1 MNDKVAS
8 ITDFDALD
16 PLREQY
22 QGTLISTR
30 LLRQEL
36 AKHHVALLCIDLQY
50 LDAARGHG
58 VFADA
63 AASGVPLAAQE
74 YYFHQLETRVLPNV
88 RRLQDAFRAQGLE
101 VIHSRIQSMTR
112 DGRDRSPGHKRLNLH
127 AAPGSKE
134 AEFVESVAPVGDEI
148 VLNKTAS
155 GVFNSTNLQYILR
168 NLGITSLFI
177 VGVYS
182 NECVSTAVRDACD
195 LGFYVTLID
204 DGCTTVT
211 PELQA
216 ATIATIKDRY
226 ARVMTTDEAIAEI
239 ARVREPRDRRG
250 RRGHPARGHR
260 LGAADRVQH
269 PLGVPGLVPGPQQPD
284 RRGPHAG
291 RAQRRPGAG
300 DGHGDGDLGH
310 RKHHD
315 DRSAACAAARGLGHV
330 RLLAGRAGADPVR
343 PAGPAHPGTDAA
355 RLHLRRLHPPA
366 LRHVHLARV
375 PARVADLRLRL
386 AGEPG
391 DGGRG
396 ADQCTRGHRLPRGH
410 DHHPVRLRA
419 VYAARGVACRHRHRL
434 RADDHHHSGRQLH
447 CLADD
452 RPGRFRRDPL
462 QPDGGAP
469 GAAEPAVPRRDHVP
483 VQQPAVRG
491 WRDLPLQRV
500 VVARLRLR
508 PQRRLPGLP
517 AGRPVVAAD
526 PRSSRASSRWRPR
539 RWASTCRS
547 RTWSVRWSRPRCW
560 V

>member
-74 YYFHQLETRVLPNV
+74 YYFHELETRVLPNV

-134 AEFVESVAPVGDEI
+134 AEFVESVAPIGDEI

-155 GVFNSTNLQYILR
+155 GVFNSTNLQYLLR
-168 NLGITSLFI
+168 NLDITSLFI

-195 LGFYVTLID
+195 LGFYVTLIED
-204 DGCTTVT
+204 ACTTVT

-216 ATIATIKDRY
+216 ATITTIKDRY

-239 ARVREPRDRRG
+239 AHVRE
-250 RRGHPARGHR
+250 
-260 LGAADRVQH
+260 
-269 PLGVPGLVPGPQQPD
+269 
-284 RRGPHAG
+284 
-291 RAQRRPGAG
+291 
-300 DGHGDGDLGH
+300 
-310 RKHHD
+310 
-315 DRSAACAAARGLGHV
+315 
-330 RLLAGRAGADPVR
+330 
-343 PAGPAHPGTDAA
+343 
-355 RLHLRRLHPPA
+355 
-366 LRHVHLARV
+366 
-375 PARVADLRLRL
+375 
-386 AGEPG
+386 
-391 DGGRG
+391 
-396 ADQCTRGHRLPRGH
+396 
-410 DHHPVRLRA
+410 
-419 VYAARGVACRHRHRL
+419 
-434 RADDHHHSGRQLH
+434 
-447 CLADD
+447 
-452 RPGRFRRDPL
+452 
-462 QPDGGAP
+462 
-469 GAAEPAVPRRDHVP
+469 
-483 VQQPAVRG
+483 
-491 WRDLPLQRV
+491 
-500 VVARLRLR
+500 
-508 PQRRLPGLP
+508 
-517 AGRPVVAAD
+517 
-526 PRSSRASSRWRPR
+526 AS
-539 RWASTCRS
+539 
-547 RTWSVRWSRPRCW
+547 
-560 V
+560 